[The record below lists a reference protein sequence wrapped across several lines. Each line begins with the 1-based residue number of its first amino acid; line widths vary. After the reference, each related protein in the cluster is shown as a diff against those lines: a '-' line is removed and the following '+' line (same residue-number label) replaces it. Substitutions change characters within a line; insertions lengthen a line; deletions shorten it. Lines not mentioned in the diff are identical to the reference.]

1 MNKKLFFLYLTITF
15 FLSVSCEDDLKPV
28 PDENLIVVRAYI
40 YAGQPVKD
48 IILMST
54 LALDDESTEP
64 TPVDSAEVI
73 LSRGN
78 ENFTLEPVYAYDTT
92 ETDTTFSLTYHYP
105 DSDLIVGVGDTFQL
119 EINYMDQKLTS
130 QTIVPA
136 KPDSFSASIDTLWVP
151 EFKRNRDYINWI
163 VADSNRIKLDWDN
176 PNELYHYLLMDNVE
190 TDPNPLEK
198 QAPPRWKRF
207 VSQPFAD
214 TSYTILPTVVTHFGR
229 HDIVLFHV
237 QTDYVLLYQSSGQ
250 DSRDLNEPYS
260 NIKCGLGMFTAFNSD
275 TASVYLVKKE
285 NSN

>member
-1 MNKKLFFLYLTITF
+1 MNKKLSFLYLIITF
-15 FLSVSCEDDLKPV
+15 LLFVSCEDDLKPV

-54 LALDDESTEP
+54 LALDDESNEP

-78 ENFTLEPVYAYDTT
+78 ENFILEPVFAYDTT
-92 ETDTTFSLTYHYP
+92 EADTTFSLTYHYP
-105 DSDLIVGVGDTFQL
+105 DSNLIVGVGDTFRL

-130 QTIVPA
+130 ETIVPA
-136 KPDSFSASIDTLWVP
+136 KPDSFSARIDTLWVP
-151 EFKRNRDYINWI
+151 EFNRNRDYINWI
-163 VADSNRIKLDWDN
+163 LADSNRITLNWDN
-176 PNELYHYLLMDNVE
+176 PNDLYHYLLMDNVE
-190 TDPNPLEK
+190 TDPIPLEK

-207 VSQPFAD
+207 ISQPFAD
-214 TSYTILPTVVTHFGR
+214 TSYTILPAIVTHFGR

-260 NIKCGLGMFTAFNSD
+260 NIKGGLGMFTAFNSD

>member
-1 MNKKLFFLYLTITF
+1 MI
-15 FLSVSCEDDLKPV
+15 SCEDDLKAV

-40 YAGQPVKD
+40 YEGQPVKD
-48 IILMST
+48 IVLMST

-64 TPVDSAEVI
+64 TPIDSAEGI

-78 ENFTLEPVYAYDTT
+78 EKFILEPVYSNDTT
-92 ETDTTFSLTYHYP
+92 ETDTTFSITYHYP
-105 DSDLIVGVGDTFQL
+105 DSNLVVGLGDTFRL
-119 EINYMDQKLTS
+119 EVNYMEQKLTAE
-130 QTIVPA
+130 TVVPI
-136 KPDSFSASIDTLWVP
+136 KPGSFSASIDTLWVP

-176 PNELYHYLLMDNVE
+176 PNKLYHYLLMDNVE

-260 NIKCGLGMFTAFNSD
+260 NIKGGLGMFTAFNSD

>member
-15 FLSVSCEDDLKPV
+15 FLSVSCEDTLKPV

-136 KPDSFSASIDTLWVP
+136 KPAQPPT
-151 EFKRNRDYINWI
+151 ECTI
-163 VADSNRIKLDWDN
+163 VEPAKSMKPSSLS
-176 PNELYHYLLMDNVE
+176 H
-190 TDPNPLEK
+190 
-198 QAPPRWKRF
+198 PPP
-207 VSQPFAD
+207 QPQCP
-214 TSYTILPTVVTHFGR
+214 TIG
-229 HDIVLFHV
+229 
-237 QTDYVLLYQSSGQ
+237 
-250 DSRDLNEPYS
+250 
-260 NIKCGLGMFTAFNSD
+260 
-275 TASVYLVKKE
+275 
-285 NSN
+285 

>member
-15 FLSVSCEDDLKPV
+15 FLSVSCEDTLKPV

-190 TDPNPLEK
+190 T
-198 QAPPRWKRF
+198 
-207 VSQPFAD
+207 V
-214 TSYTILPTVVTHFGR
+214 SYTHLTLPTS
-229 HDIVLFHV
+229 VLV
-237 QTDYVLLYQSSGQ
+237 
-250 DSRDLNEPYS
+250 
-260 NIKCGLGMFTAFNSD
+260 
-275 TASVYLVKKE
+275 
-285 NSN
+285 